1 MEPSA
6 GEPRTFRKS
15 ARDLYRSDVPL
26 SLDWFYSEV
35 IACPIM
41 PPHRRILVM
50 ALSTGIIAALAASL
64 NVEWMRYLLVVLIG
78 VVAALFW
85 QLNEI
90 REESEKRVIRAMSHH
105 LNNSLNVVMN
115 RRHLPQEAR
124 EQIVDEQ
131 VLRCVWAIQT
141 ILPSL
146 NFGLPELLHLK
157 RTSRP
162 NSDWEMPDVQDLKRQ
177 EPSTVH

>member
-1 MEPSA
+1 MRVAWSM
-6 GEPRTFRKS
+6 RKNS
-15 ARDLYRSDVPL
+15 FFNVPFT
-26 SLDWFYSEV
+26 LDELCFTA
-35 IACPIM
+35 IACHIM

-64 NVEWMRYLLVVLIG
+64 SIEWMRYLLVVLIG

-85 QLNEI
+85 QVNEI
-90 REESEKRVIRAMSHH
+90 REEAERRVIRAMSHH
-105 LNNSLNVVMN
+105 LNNSLNIVMN
-115 RRHLPQEAR
+115 RRHLPLEAR

-146 NFGLPELLHLK
+146 SIGLPELLNFK
-157 RTSRP
+157 RTPRP
-162 NSDWEMPDVQDLKRQ
+162 NFDWEMSDIQDLRRHQ
-177 EPSTVH
+177 PPVVH

>member
-1 MEPSA
+1 M
-6 GEPRTFRKS
+6 
-15 ARDLYRSDVPL
+15 
-26 SLDWFYSEV
+26 SLVILDELWLAA
-35 IACPIM
+35 IACHIM
-41 PPHRRILVM
+41 SPYRRILIT
-50 ALSTGIIAALAASL
+50 ALATGIIAALAASL
-64 NVEWMRYLLVVLIG
+64 GIEWMRYLTVVLIG

-85 QLNEI
+85 QVNEI
-90 REESEKRVIRAMSHH
+90 REEAERRVIRAMSHH

-146 NFGLPELLHLK
+146 NLGLSELLSRK
-157 RTSRP
+157 RPSIPNDWAVPDTEYLNRP
-162 NSDWEMPDVQDLKRQ
+162 QPPR
-177 EPSTVH
+177 VH

>member
-1 MEPSA
+1 
-6 GEPRTFRKS
+6 
-15 ARDLYRSDVPL
+15 
-26 SLDWFYSEV
+26 
-35 IACPIM
+35 M
-41 PPHRRILVM
+41 PPYRRIIIM
-50 ALSTGIIAALAASL
+50 ALATGIIAGLAASL
-64 NVEWMRYLLVVLIG
+64 DIEWMRYLMVVLIG

-85 QLNEI
+85 QVNEI

-115 RRHLPQEAR
+115 RRHLDPSAR

-146 NFGLPELLHLK
+146 SVGLPELLNLK
-157 RTSRP
+157 RTSHP
-162 NSDWEMPDVQDLKRQ
+162 TEWTVPDIEHLRKQAS
-177 EPSTVH
+177 STVH